1 MICSTCRPS
10 HARGLKRG
18 RGTLFGLI
26 SGVFEPDF
34 DVIRRY
40 MSRGGR
46 NVESDTLHRGRD
58 SGLWHGWVSIDSDT
72 HKGQSLT

>member
-1 MICSTCRPS
+1 MTCSTCRPQ

-34 DVIRRY
+34 DVRRY
-40 MSRGGR
+40 MSGEVGMLKVTLCTETGILVFDVGG
-46 NVESDTLHRGRD
+46 
-58 SGLWHGWVSIDSDT
+58 
-72 HKGQSLT
+72 